1 MTDQELLERA
11 AKAAGMDPPFDQ
23 NGVFSAWV
31 GPMESGHW
39 WDPLND
45 DGDAARLAIDL
56 QLSILWFTTLQFV
69 MVERRGV
76 GENIGWTDEAGRGGA
91 LRRAITVV
99 AAKIGTTLS

>member
-1 MTDQELLERA
+1 MNDKEMLELA
-11 AKAAGMDPPFDQ
+11 AKAAGVHAGFI
-23 NGVFSAWV
+23 NEYGGGKTFCWN
-31 GPMESGHW
+31 
-39 WDPLND
+39 PLND

-99 AAKIGTTLS
+99 AAKIGTTLP